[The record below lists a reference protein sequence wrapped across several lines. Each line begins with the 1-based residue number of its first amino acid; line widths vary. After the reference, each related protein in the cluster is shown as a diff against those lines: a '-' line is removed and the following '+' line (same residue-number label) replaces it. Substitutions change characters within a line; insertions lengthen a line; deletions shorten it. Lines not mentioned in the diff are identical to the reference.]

1 MATNYK
7 SDIMAYFYNN
17 KKLEQVIITQQR
29 KVKMY
34 KDVGELKQEVQSWKR
49 AQDNLLNF
57 FGKMFGHGAAHNPND
72 LELGS
77 KKEGKSEL

>member
-49 AQDNLLNF
+49 AQDNLINF
-57 FGKMFGHGAAHNPND
+57 FGKMFGNGGPHNPND

-77 KKEGKSEL
+77 KKDGKSEL